1 MVSWV
6 RFLRLR
12 HNSKCPP
19 TTQKYIIK
27 EQNMS
32 DKKPFYITTA
42 ISYVN
47 GVPHLGHAYE
57 QILTDVMARFKRL
70 DSYDVHFLTG
80 TDEHGEKVAKT
91 AETNDM
97 SPIEFAD
104 QNAAHFE
111 QMTETLNISNDD
123 FIRTTQDR
131 HHTASQAIWK
141 KLKENGDIYLGKYEG
156 WYSIREEGYFG
167 EDELHT
173 DEATGQ
179 KFTPNGAE
187 AIWVEE
193 PSYFFKLSAYTDK
206 LLNYYKAHPEFIQP
220 DSRMNEI
227 TSFVKQEGGL
237 TDLSISRHK
246 EKMSWGI
253 PVPDDEDHVMYVWL
267 DALTNYITAL
277 GYPDEDGDL
286 YKKFWPANYHVIGKD
301 ITRFHTVYWP
311 AFLIAAGLDVPKTVF
326 AHGFIN
332 VHGQKMSKSVG
343 NVLSPN
349 GLVETYGLDQ
359 IRYFLMREIPHGQ
372 DGNFSHENAV
382 QRINSDLANG
392 LGNLAQRTLSMIH
405 KNCNAA
411 YPQPGDLTADDK
423 ELLSKVYDTL
433 VPAMRVHAEDFKF
446 HRVLEEIWHV
456 VGDANAYIDEQAPWT
471 LKKTGPERMKTVL
484 YVLAEAIRCLAISV
498 QHTVP
503 TSAARMLDQLCTPTD
518 ERLFVHMRGDYALK
532 PGTVIEKPEGI
543 FPRISESDGA
553 EDDNSEAAE

>member
-1 MVSWV
+1 
-6 RFLRLR
+6 
-12 HNSKCPP
+12 
-19 TTQKYIIK
+19 
-27 EQNMS
+27 MS
-32 DKKPFYITTA
+32 QKPFYITTA

-47 GVPHLGHAYE
+47 GEPHLGHAYE

-70 DSYDVHFLTG
+70 DGYDVHFLTG

-91 AETNDM
+91 AETNGM
-97 SPIEFAD
+97 TPIEFAD
-104 QNAAHFE
+104 QNAAHFTK
-111 QMTETLNISNDD
+111 MTDTLNISNDD
-123 FIRTTQDR
+123 FIRTTEDR
-131 HHTASQAIWK
+131 HHKASQAIWK
-141 KLKENGDIYLGKYEG
+141 KLKDNGDIYLGKYEG

-167 EDELHT
+167 EDELHE
-173 DEATGQ
+173 DPATGQ
-179 KFTPNGAE
+179 KFTPHGTE
-187 AIWVEE
+187 VEWVEE
-193 PSYFFKLSAYTDK
+193 PSYFFRLSAYTDK
-206 LLNYYKAHPEFIQP
+206 LLDYYKAHPEFIQP
-220 DSRMNEI
+220 QSRLNEI

-277 GYPDEDGDL
+277 GYPDTEGEA
-286 YKKFWPANYHVIGKD
+286 YRKFWPANYHVIGKD

-311 AFLIAAGLDVPKTVF
+311 AFLMAADLEIPKTVF

-332 VHGQKMSKSVG
+332 VQGQKMSKSIG

-359 IRYFLMREIPHGQ
+359 IRYFLMREIPHGN

-405 KNCNAA
+405 KNCDGA
-411 YPQPGDLTADDK
+411 YPETGELTAEDNA
-423 ELLSKVYDTL
+423 LLSRVYDTL
-433 VPAMRVHAEDFKF
+433 VPAMRGHADDFKF

-456 VGDANAYIDEQAPWT
+456 VGEANAYIDEQAPWG
-471 LKKTGPERMKTVL
+471 LKKTDPDRMKTVL

-503 TSAARMLDQLCTPTD
+503 TSAASMLDQLKVPED
-518 ERLFVHMRGDYALK
+518 ERLFAHMHGDYALK
-532 PGTVIEKPEGI
+532 SGIQIDKPQGV
-543 FPRISESDGA
+543 FPRIA
-553 EDDNSEAAE
+553 EDDSSEAAAE